1 MSKDKVPLICP
12 SKFFYFKRKGCDLSS
27 LRNFVLPAIF
37 LLFSLS
43 SNAMNLGGLN
53 ASCNTQQSEATSFI
67 SFDEIRHEMRRW
79 PLSIEFSERI
89 DSNDYLI
96 SGVHLLI
103 IDGSDTIIFDDV
115 IEAPFF
121 VALLQPGNYQL
132 IASYD
137 EIKITQK
144 FEIIL
149 ESNLMISMNWS

>member
-1 MSKDKVPLICP
+1 
-12 SKFFYFKRKGCDLSS
+12 
-27 LRNFVLPAIF
+27 
-37 LLFSLS
+37 
-43 SNAMNLGGLN
+43 MNLANIN
-53 ASCNTQQSEATSFI
+53 ASCSIQQPDAVGYI

-89 DSNDYLI
+89 DNNAYLI

-103 IDGSDTIIFDDV
+103 IDSSDTIIFDEV

-149 ESNLMISMNWS
+149 ESNLMISINWG

>member
-1 MSKDKVPLICP
+1 
-12 SKFFYFKRKGCDLSS
+12 
-27 LRNFVLPAIF
+27 
-37 LLFSLS
+37 
-43 SNAMNLGGLN
+43 MNLGGIN
-53 ASCNTQQSEATSFI
+53 TSCSAQQADAISYI

-103 IDGSDTIIFDDV
+103 IDSSDMIVFDDV

>member
-1 MSKDKVPLICP
+1 MSSP
-12 SKFFYFKRKGCDLSS
+12 
-27 LRNFVLPAIF
+27 RNFVLATFF

-43 SNAMNLGGLN
+43 SGAMSMGDPPV
-53 ASCNTQQSEATSFI
+53 SCDTQQADAISYV

-89 DSNDYLI
+89 DNNDYLI

-103 IDGSDTIIFDDV
+103 IDSSDNIIFDEV
-115 IEAPFF
+115 IGAPFF

-137 EIKITQK
+137 EVKISQK
-144 FEIIL
+144 FEIIV
-149 ESNLMISMNWS
+149 ESNIMISMNLS

>member
-1 MSKDKVPLICP
+1 MNSA
-12 SKFFYFKRKGCDLSS
+12 
-27 LRNFVLPAIF
+27 LRNFALTVFF
-37 LLFSLS
+37 LLFSFS
-43 SNAMNLGGLN
+43 SSAMNLGSLHAVCSSQKSDAIN
-53 ASCNTQQSEATSFI
+53 YI
-67 SFDEIRHEMRRW
+67 SYDEIHHEMRRW

-103 IDGSDTIIFDDV
+103 IDSSDRIIFDDV

-137 EIKITQK
+137 EIKISQK

-149 ESNLMISMNWS
+149 ESNLMISMSWI